1 MENNESL
8 KITKFINYIEK
19 ELGLKAVKEF
29 KSILKGDVINK
40 LSDNRIIE
48 KWIGTYPKTPLNIGK
63 IIYRMEFGIL

>member
-48 KWIGTYPKTPLNIGK
+48 K
-63 IIYRMEFGIL
+63 